1 MHCLSSVYFVNQPLL
16 VSGIFVA
23 PHQEVYCICMYN
35 NWYVLCFFGWLS
47 VSRVGMELRINS
59 ASSSFLLRRYIEMH
73 GQQNIKFSKVLVLLI
88 EITVRSTT
96 RVLVLLKVARYS
108 QIGEDIYLQK
118 AAREKDYYQNKFCV
132 ILSGE

>member
-1 MHCLSSVYFVNQPLL
+1 
-16 VSGIFVA
+16 
-23 PHQEVYCICMYN
+23 
-35 NWYVLCFFGWLS
+35 
-47 VSRVGMELRINS
+47 
-59 ASSSFLLRRYIEMH
+59 MH

-96 RVLVLLKVARYS
+96 RVLVLLKVARYR